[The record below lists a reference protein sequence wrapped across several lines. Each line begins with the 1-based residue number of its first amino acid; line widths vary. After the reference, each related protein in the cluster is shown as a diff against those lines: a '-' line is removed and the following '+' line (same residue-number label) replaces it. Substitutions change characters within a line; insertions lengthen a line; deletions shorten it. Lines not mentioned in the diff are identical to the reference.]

1 MKGNA
6 MQEQLPKV
14 ICGAKTRSGE
24 PCQTS
29 PVSGRHRCRM
39 HGGTIRRGIASPH
52 FVHGR
57 YSKVLPTRL
66 AERYAECFDDPEL
79 LSLRSEIALVDARL
93 LELLD
98 PIHGDEQG
106 SDKIMTALLDEELV
120 AAHRRNDEQAVRA
133 VEQRIMPYLK
143 NVLGRHQIIEWHNI
157 IPLLEV
163 RRKLCESEQ
172 KRLMSA
178 RLMVSADQAGALM
191 QAVVSVIRQEVTD
204 PQMLYRIAE
213 GISHLMERSGEGA
226 Y

>member
-6 MQEQLPKV
+6 MQEQLPKA

-29 PVSGRHRCRM
+29 PVSGRNRCRM

-57 YSKVLPTRL
+57 YSKVLPARL
-66 AERYAECFDDPEL
+66 SERYAECFDDPEL

-93 LELLD
+93 MELLD

-106 SDKIMTALLDEELV
+106 SDKIMAALLDEELD
-120 AAHRRNDEQAVRA
+120 AAHLCNDEARVRA
-133 VEQRIMPYLK
+133 AEQRMMPYLES
-143 NVLGRHQIIEWHNI
+143 VLHRHQIIEWHNI
-157 IPLLEV
+157 IPLLEA

-172 KRLMSA
+172 KRLISA
-178 RLMVSADQAGALM
+178 RLMVSADQAGVLM
-191 QAVVSVIRQEVTD
+191 QAVVSVIKQEVTD
-204 PQMLYRIAE
+204 PQMLRRIAE
-213 GISHLMERSGEGA
+213 GISQLME
-226 Y
+226 